1 MKRNLILVCL
11 LPFCF
16 IACGE
21 NEKNISTEKPA
32 SASVQPTT
40 VSGDWVT
47 DNPVGDEHGRVHAK
61 MTIHFNTNVLRGIL
75 TFTEGPEKVL
85 DEVGRNPIPLAKM
98 YADNTNLSFVIP
110 LFSND
115 PDDSD
120 NVVMI
125 LKLINNKLV
134 GIMKEN
140 RVGATTTS
148 EVSFVRSK

>member
-1 MKRNLILVCL
+1 MKSKLILVCL
-11 LPFCF
+11 LPICF

-40 VSGDWVT
+40 ISGDWVT
-47 DNPVGDEHGRVHAK
+47 DKLIGDEHGRVHAK
-61 MTIHFNTNVLRGIL
+61 MAIHFNANVLRGIL
-75 TFTEGPEKVL
+75 TFTEGPEEVL

-98 YADNTNLSFVIP
+98 YADNANLSFVIP

-125 LKLINNKLV
+125 LKLIDNKLV
-134 GIMKEN
+134 GTMKEN
-140 RVGATTTS
+140 SDGATTTS
-148 EVSFVRSK
+148 EVSFVRSE